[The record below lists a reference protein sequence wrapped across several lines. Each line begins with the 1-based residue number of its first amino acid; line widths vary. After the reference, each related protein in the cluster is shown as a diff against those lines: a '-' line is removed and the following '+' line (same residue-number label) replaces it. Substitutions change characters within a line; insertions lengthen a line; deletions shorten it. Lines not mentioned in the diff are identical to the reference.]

1 MAPLLAGSDTGP
13 AHRTGDHMSDAPRW
27 RRYLR
32 FIRPNVAADVDDEL
46 AFHIAMRVERNRAL
60 GMTPEDA
67 RREADRRFGDMG
79 LVRHELVRH
88 DERRRQSESRREY
101 LMDFLQDLHFGW
113 RALRRA
119 PGFAIAATLTLAL
132 GIGANTA
139 IFSVVNAIV
148 LRPLPYREPERL
160 VSIGTASAGEFL
172 GLRERLRSFSQIG
185 AWVPQTHP
193 IDFGDETVRV
203 EGVGVTTSVLPL
215 LGVSPRLGRDFVDEE
230 GEMGK
235 NTVMLLSDGLW
246 RERFGASPGV
256 LGKRIL
262 LEGVPVTIIGVMPD
276 DFHFPNAT
284 ARYWMPNAFNPGNPG
299 MTWGVTDKHIVG
311 RLAPGVALERARREV
326 REVWPTLRHLN
337 PLWDPGPE
345 YRRDAAPQPLQD
357 SLVGTTGRLL
367 WMLFGCVLL
376 VLLVGCVNVAN
387 LLLAR
392 ATSRSREL
400 AVRAALGGGRGRL
413 LRQLITESL
422 LLAALGASL
431 GIGFAVGAVRWLV
444 AAMPPGIPRA
454 AEISVNGA
462 VVAFTALVAIV
473 TGVVFGI
480 IPALRATRIGQSAST
495 VSIGRRTS
503 HDAQHQRVSGV
514 LVAAEVALAVVLVI
528 AATLLVRS
536 FAALRS
542 VDLGIDT
549 SGVIAAR
556 ITPPSEGYRDSSRV
570 THLYQELS
578 ARLSAMPGVA
588 RVAVTDKLPFG
599 QVVWGGALRVQGQYE
614 DAKHLLPTIGH
625 QLQVTPGYFQTMR
638 IPILR
643 GRGFTDTDRGGQLP
657 VAIVSES
664 VARRFWPNGDALGK
678 RIGFPW
684 DSPWLTIVGIVPD
697 TKQDSLRDTSRTSV
711 YTPWEQSTLRY
722 SSENWVVARTLTDPA
737 PFAAAIRDVV
747 RGIDRS
753 VAVSDARTME
763 LVVSD
768 SVQKARF
775 TMLLV
780 GAFAAA
786 ALLLGAIGIYGV
798 MTYLVSQR
806 THEMGIRIALGASAT
821 GVVGLV
827 VGRAARL
834 AALGALLGIG
844 AALVA
849 TRWLGGLLYGI
860 SATDPLTF
868 VIVPLGFLAIAVLAS
883 YVPAHRAT
891 RIDPVRALRAE

>member
-1 MAPLLAGSDTGP
+1 
-13 AHRTGDHMSDAPRW
+13 MSPTPRW

-32 FIRPNVAADVDDEL
+32 FVRPNVAADVDDEL
-46 AFHIAMRVERNRAL
+46 AFHIAMRVERNVAL
-60 GMTPEDA
+60 GMTLDDA
-67 RREADRRFGDMG
+67 RREAERRFGDVG

-88 DERRRQSESRREY
+88 DERRRQSEGRREY
-101 LMDFLQDLHFGW
+101 VLDLVQDLRFGW

-132 GIGANTA
+132 GIGANAA
-139 IFSVVNAIV
+139 IFSVVDAIV
-148 LRPLPYREPERL
+148 LRPLPYREPDRL

-172 GLRERLRSFSQIG
+172 GLRDRLHSFSQIG
-185 AWVPQTHP
+185 VWVPQTHP
-193 IDFGDETVRV
+193 VDLGDETVRL
-203 EGVGVTTSVLPL
+203 EGAGLTTNMLAM
-215 LGVSPRLGRDFVDEE
+215 LGVSPQLGRGFVDEE
-230 GEMGK
+230 GEIGK
-235 NTVMLLSDGLW
+235 NTVLLLSDGLW

-256 LGKRIL
+256 IGKRIL
-262 LEGVPVTIIGVMPD
+262 LDGIPVTIVGVMPA
-276 DFHFPNAT
+276 DFHFPT
-284 ARYWMPNAFNPGNPG
+284 AETRYWMPNAFNPGNPG
-299 MTWGVTDKHIVG
+299 MTWGVGDKHIVG
-311 RLAPGVALERARREV
+311 RLAPGVTLQRAQREV

-337 PLWDPGPE
+337 PLWDPGAE
-345 YRRDAAPQPLQD
+345 YRRDAAPKPLQD
-357 SLVGTTGRLL
+357 NLVGTTGRLL

-392 ATSRSREL
+392 ATSREREL
-400 AVRAALGGGRGRL
+400 AVRTALGGGRGRL

-422 LLAALGASL
+422 LLATLGASL
-431 GIGFAVGAVRWLV
+431 GIGFAIAAVRWLV

-454 AEISVNGA
+454 AEISVNGT
-462 VVAFTALVAIV
+462 VVAFTAAVAMV
-473 TGVVFGI
+473 TGILFGI
-480 IPALRATRIGQSAST
+480 IPALRATRIGRGAST

-514 LVAAEVALAVVLVI
+514 LVAAEVALAVVLVV

-549 SGVIAAR
+549 SHVIAAR
-556 ITPPSEGYRDSSRV
+556 ITPPNESYRDSSRV
-570 THLYQELS
+570 TQLYLRLRE
-578 ARLSAMPGVA
+578 RLSALPGVA
-588 RVAVTDKLPFG
+588 TVAVTDKLPFG
-599 QVVWGGALRVQGQYE
+599 QVVWGVALRVQGQYE
-614 DAKHLLPTIGH
+614 DAKHVLPSLGH
-625 QLQVTPGYFQTMR
+625 QLQVTPGYFRAMR

-643 GRGFTDTDRGGQLP
+643 GRGFTETDRGGQLP

-664 VARRFWPNGDALGK
+664 VARMFWPNGDALGK
-678 RIGFPW
+678 RIGYPW

-711 YTPWEQSTLRY
+711 YTPWEQTTLRY
-722 SSENWVVARTLTDPA
+722 SSENWVVVRTHADPA
-737 PFAAAIRDVV
+737 PFATAIRSVV
-747 RGIDRS
+747 REIDRT
-753 VAVSDARTME
+753 VAVSDTRTMDA
-763 LVVSD
+763 VVSD

-780 GAFAAA
+780 GAFAVA

-806 THEMGIRIALGASAT
+806 TQEMGIRIALGATAG
-821 GVVGLV
+821 GVIGLV
-827 VGRAARL
+827 VGRATRL
-834 AALGALLGIG
+834 AASGALLGIV
-844 AALVA
+844 AAFFA
-849 TRWLGGLLYGI
+849 MRGLGTLLYGV

-868 VIVPLGFLAIAVLAS
+868 IAVPLLFLVIAVVAS
-883 YVPAHRAT
+883 YAPAYRAT